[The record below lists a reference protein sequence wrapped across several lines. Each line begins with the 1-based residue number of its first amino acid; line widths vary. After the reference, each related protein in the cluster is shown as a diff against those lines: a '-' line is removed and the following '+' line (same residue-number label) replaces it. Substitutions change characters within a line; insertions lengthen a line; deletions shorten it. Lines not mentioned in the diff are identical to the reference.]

1 VLVYLS
7 IYIAAIIEGEAYY
20 IVQCS
25 LAAHGTL
32 NWVGVLI
39 AGALGGSTGDNFW
52 FYLLRGRIHWLD
64 RYPKIAKFEK
74 RVSRHVHAH
83 ETLIIL
89 ANRFLPGLRTAI
101 PAACAVANVRP
112 EKFTLLNLISAFA
125 WAGAIMALVKGG
137 ALTMSA
143 IGVNAWWGPFIPAA
157 LLLLFIFWLGRPT
170 RAQKQQG

>member
-1 VLVYLS
+1 MLIYLS

-32 NWVGVLI
+32 NWVAVLV

-52 FYLLRGRIHWLD
+52 FYLLRGRVHWLD

-74 RVSRHVHAH
+74 RVSRHVRAH
-83 ETLIIL
+83 ESLIIL
-89 ANRFLPGLRTAI
+89 VSRFLPGLRTAI

-112 EKFTLLNLISAFA
+112 EKFTGLNLISAFA
-125 WAGAIMALVKGG
+125 WAGTIMALVKGG
-137 ALTMSA
+137 SLTMSA
-143 IGVNAWWGPFIPAA
+143 IGVNAWWGPFIPAS

-170 RAQKQQG
+170 RRQKQQT